1 MSPTAI
7 SAAVPRRPAFLTGQ
21 VVAVAAHLRPW
32 VRLNVDLCDGTGT
45 ITLRFMGRT
54 EVPGMVPGCHL
65 RVEGT
70 PWMEGDTLIMLN
82 PFYEFVILGNPWIR
96 LG

>member
-1 MSPTAI
+1 
-7 SAAVPRRPAFLTGQ
+7 
-21 VVAVAAHLRPW
+21 
-32 VRLNVDLCDGTGT
+32 
-45 ITLRFMGRT
+45 MGRT
-54 EVPGMVPGCHL
+54 EVPGMVPGSHL

-70 PWMEGDTLIMLN
+70 PSMEGDTLIMLN